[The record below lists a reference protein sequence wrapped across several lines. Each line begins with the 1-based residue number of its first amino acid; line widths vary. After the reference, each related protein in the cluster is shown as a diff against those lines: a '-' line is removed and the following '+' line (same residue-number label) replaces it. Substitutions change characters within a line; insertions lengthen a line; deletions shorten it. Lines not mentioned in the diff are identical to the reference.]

1 MDRCILKNKD
11 VETLFAWRD
20 RNKDLVR
27 RGANPMKGIEVI
39 LPDVKS
45 RVKYVRTE
53 NILNIHYAVANE
65 SFNYKIEI
73 ITGKWK
79 IAKQPAKGFGAQQ
92 TFIEDIVGM
101 YFALMA
107 LIVYGDDVQYTEQE
121 LDIID
126 SITTEKSK
134 AKPAQK
140 QTHIKR
146 DNVIYLFN
154 KEPSGKLSVK
164 RKGERRSPRGQFNV
178 RGHFRHLK
186 GGKVIWIAEYKKGTG
201 TKKNKTYKL

>member
-1 MDRCILKNKD
+1 
-11 VETLFAWRD
+11 
-20 RNKDLVR
+20 
-27 RGANPMKGIEVI
+27 
-39 LPDVKS
+39 
-45 RVKYVRTE
+45 
-53 NILNIHYAVANE
+53 
-65 SFNYKIEI
+65 
-73 ITGKWK
+73 
-79 IAKQPAKGFGAQQ
+79 
-92 TFIEDIVGM
+92 M

-126 SITTEKSK
+126 SITTEKPK

-164 RKGERRSPRGQFNV
+164 RKGERRSPHGQFNV

-201 TKKNKTYKL
+201 AKKNKTYKL